1 MEFNPEQIQKLVE
14 EFIQKEGVNIKNV
27 TDVIMFCSN
36 LAKSLHQT
44 VTDAAVSVEDKV
56 ETICKIASE
65 VVKKLESM
73 NVIEKKV
80 SDDANKVIENIE
92 QFKVLATTLLGM
104 KDSLSEA
111 LKNPNKKNCI
121 SFFKNCLCSSLSA
134 VSMVAEQMDK
144 AKELKQKVGTLVPD
158 EVKEVKEKVE
168 EVKQKVEEKVDEV
181 IGTLV
186 PDEVKEKVKLDI
198 ASVIVEVDDV
208 TAVIE
213 TQDEITKEMIC
224 EVGNQTLS
232 EQNDILVPEVEEAS
246 LAAAS

>member
-14 EFIQKEGVNIKNV
+14 EFIQKEGANIKNV

-36 LAKSLHQT
+36 LAKSLHHT
-44 VTDAAVSVEDKV
+44 VTDAAVSIEDKV

-144 AKELKQKVGTLVPD
+144 DKELKQKVEEVKEKVEEKVEEVKQKVGTLVPD
-158 EVKEVKEKVE
+158 EVKEKVE
-168 EVKQKVEEKVDEV
+168 EVKEK
-181 IGTLV
+181 I
-186 PDEVKEKVKLDI
+186 KLDI

-224 EVGNQTLS
+224 EVGNQILS
-232 EQNDILVPEVEEAS
+232 EQNDILVPEVEETS

>member
-144 AKELKQKVGTLVPD
+144 AKEVKQKVD
-158 EVKEVKEKVE
+158 

-181 IGTLV
+181 KEVVEKVKGTLV
-186 PDEVKEKVKLDI
+186 SDKIKLDI
-198 ASVIVEVDDV
+198 SSVIVEVDDV

-213 TQDEITKEMIC
+213 TQDEITKEMIE
-224 EVGNQTLS
+224 EVAAQTLS
-232 EQNDILVPEVEEAS
+232 EHNDILVPEVEKKVSFTVSLNEDEAVAIA
-246 LAAAS
+246 L

>member
-56 ETICKIASE
+56 ETICKIASD

-144 AKELKQKVGTLVPD
+144 AKEIKQ
-158 EVKEVKEKVE
+158 KVE
-168 EVKQKVEEKVDEV
+168 EVKQKVEEKVE
-181 IGTLV
+181 
-186 PDEVKEKVKLDI
+186 EVKEKVEEKIDQVKEKIKLDI

-224 EVGNQTLS
+224 EVGNQILS
-232 EQNDILVPEVEEAS
+232 EQNDILVPEVEETSLSEAS
-246 LAAAS
+246 

>member
-144 AKELKQKVGTLVPD
+144 AKELKQKVDEVKQKVGTLVPE
-158 EVKEVKEKVE
+158 EVKEKVDEVKEKVE
-168 EVKQKVEEKVDEV
+168 EVV
-181 IGTLV
+181 
-186 PDEVKEKVKLDI
+186 EKVKLDI